1 MPAIAGYEGG
11 LYTEETATQTA
22 LAKVREAT
30 LTIEADTI
38 DTTNF
43 DTQGWAEN
51 IPSFRSWSVDAELL
65 YVPEDASQEDLEDK
79 LFANSPVTIVLYPK
93 DAASAKGYKGSA
105 YITSYEVGEPVDDA
119 VTISVTLTGTGALT
133 KITKAAE

>member
-11 LYTEETATQTA
+11 LYTDNAGTETAI
-22 LAKVREAT
+22 AKVREAT

-43 DTQGWAEN
+43 DTEGWAEN

-65 YVPEDASQEDLEDK
+65 YVPEDTSQEDLEDA
-79 LFANSPVTIVLYPK
+79 LFANTPVTVVLYPK
-93 DAASAKGYKGSA
+93 DEASAKGYKGQA

-133 KITKAAE
+133 KVTKAAS